1 MRAKAEYC
9 ECVLSAYCIAVS
21 QFDIY
26 SDEICTFTNFKVPSG
41 LKSLALSTSVAEM
54 PVGINVV

>member
-1 MRAKAEYC
+1 MGAQC
-9 ECVLSAYCIAVS
+9 LLHSS